1 MNDLTGYIKSGQLI
15 KELKA
20 GEESAFDFL
29 FRSRYK
35 KLCRFAWAFVGDY
48 SVAEDIVQELF
59 SNIWRRK
66 ETIDERQSI
75 DNYLYVSVRNACYAH
90 LRVKKQ
96 NVELSALLNEA
107 IVPDWECDFESPVL
121 RTIWNAVEALPLQ
134 CKGVFKL
141 VVLEDMKY
149 REVADCMGISVNSVK
164 TQMKIAYKELRTKL
178 DRNQMLLLFF
188 FYRYLD
194 KKMFF
199 FFTLFFLFLVLYLKR

>member
-59 SNIWRRK
+59 SNIWRKK
-66 ETIDERQSI
+66 ETIDERQAI
-75 DNYLYVSVRNACYAH
+75 DNYLYVSVRNACYTH

-164 TQMKIAYKELRTKL
+164 TQMKIAYKELRAKL
-178 DRNQMLLLFF
+178 DRNQMLSLIHI
-188 FYRYLD
+188 
-194 KKMFF
+194 
-199 FFTLFFLFLVLYLKR
+199 

>member
-59 SNIWRRK
+59 SNIWRKK
-66 ETIDERQSI
+66 ETIDERQAI
-75 DNYLYVSVRNACYAH
+75 DNYLYVSVRNACYTH

-96 NVELSALLNEA
+96 NVELSALLN
-107 IVPDWECDFESPVL
+107 VL

-164 TQMKIAYKELRTKL
+164 TQMKIAYKELRAKL

-188 FYRYLD
+188 LYRYLD
-194 KKMFF
+194 KK
-199 FFTLFFLFLVLYLKR
+199 

>member
-1 MNDLTGYIKSGQLI
+1 MNDLTGYVKSGQLI

-59 SNIWRRK
+59 SNIWRKK

-75 DNYLYVSVRNACYAH
+75 DNYLYVSVRNACYTH

-164 TQMKIAYKELRTKL
+164 TQMRIAYKELRAKL

-188 FYRYLD
+188 LYRYLD
-194 KKMFF
+194 KK
-199 FFTLFFLFLVLYLKR
+199 